1 MRTFIEVR
9 NEQLKSECRENERV
23 AIERKPFED
32 LSEWKN
38 EETWQK
44 VATRGEHEAWVDIAY
59 GLIAYYNSKTEYCA
73 VATGSQCV
81 ASSEDGKVMVLNAD
95 RYALPGSLYALAE

>member
-9 NEQLKSECRENERV
+9 NEQLEGKRV
-23 AIERKPFED
+23 AIEREPFEYFSD
-32 LSEWKN
+32 WKN

-44 VATRGEHEAWVDIAY
+44 VAARGEHEAWVDSAY
-59 GLIAYYNSKTEYCA
+59 GLVAYYNSKTEYCD
-73 VATGSQCV
+73 VSEQV

-95 RYALPGSLYALAE
+95 YYALPGSLYVLAE

>member
-9 NEQLKSECRENERV
+9 NEQLKSERGVNER
-23 AIERKPFED
+23 
-32 LSEWKN
+32 N

-44 VATRGEHEAWVDIAY
+44 AAARGEHEAWVDSAY
-59 GLIAYYNSKTEYCA
+59 GLVAYYNSKTEYCD
-73 VATGSQCV
+73 VAKYA

-95 RYALPGSLYALAE
+95 YYAIPGSLYVLAE